1 MKRHDDGSLSRRQV
15 AVYVAGA
22 VLLTP
27 AVARA
32 AGIRALYG
40 TGRPALPGMGPSLRK
55 TVRLKSDERPGT
67 IVIDVG
73 TRALFLILG
82 PDSALRYTISV
93 GRDGFGWSGHVT
105 VGEKREWP
113 DWRPPAAMLARDPSL
128 PESVP
133 PGPYNPLG
141 ARALYLF
148 RGGKDTLYRIHG
160 TNHPGGVGSDGTS
173 GCFRL
178 TNTDI
183 ADLFSRVKI
192 GTEVI
197 VK

>member
-1 MKRHDDGSLSRRQV
+1 MKRNADHGWNRRTIILH
-15 AVYVAGA
+15 AAGA
-22 VLLTP
+22 LLLIP
-27 AVARA
+27 AAARA
-32 AGIRALYG
+32 ASVRALYG
-40 TGRPALPGMGPSLRK
+40 SDRPALPGMGPSLRK
-55 TVRLKSDERPGT
+55 TVAFAGGERPGT
-67 IVIDVG
+67 IVIDVRK
-73 TRALFLILG
+73 RALFLVTG
-82 PDSALRYTISV
+82 ANSALRYTISV
-93 GRDGFGWSGHVT
+93 GRDGFGWSGRVK
-105 VGEKREWP
+105 VGAKREWP
-113 DWRPPAAMLARDPSL
+113 DWHPPAEMLARDPSL
-128 PESVP
+128 PRSVP

-148 RGGKDTLYRIHG
+148 RDGKDTLYRIHG

-183 ADLFSRVKI
+183 ADLFNRVKI

>member
-1 MKRHDDGSLSRRQV
+1 
-15 AVYVAGA
+15 
-22 VLLTP
+22 
-27 AVARA
+27 
-32 AGIRALYG
+32 
-40 TGRPALPGMGPSLRK
+40 MGPSFRK
-55 TVRLKSDERPGT
+55 AVTFNGGEQPGT
-67 IVIDVG
+67 IIIDVK
-73 TRALFLILG
+73 RRVLVLVVSAN
-82 PDSALRYTISV
+82 SALRYDISV
-93 GRDGFGWSGHVT
+93 GREGFGWSGRVT
-105 VGEKREWP
+105 VGEKRKWP
-113 DWRPPAAMLARDPSL
+113 DWRPPAEMLARDPSL

-183 ADLFSRVKI
+183 VDLFNRVKI
-192 GTEVI
+192 GTEVT
-197 VK
+197 VR

>member
-1 MKRHDDGSLSRRQV
+1 MKRRADGSCSRRWFALQL
-15 AVYVAGA
+15 AGA

-27 AVARA
+27 AAAKA

-40 TGRPALPGMGPSLRK
+40 TGRPALPGMGPSLRR
-55 TVRLKSDERPGT
+55 TVDFEGGEPPGT
-67 IVIDVG
+67 IVIDVKK
-73 TRALFLILG
+73 RALFLVTSAS
-82 PDSALRYTISV
+82 SALRYKISV
-93 GRDGFGWSGHVT
+93 GRDGFGWSGHVKI
-105 VGEKREWP
+105 GAKREWP

-148 RGGKDTLYRIHG
+148 RGGRDTLYRIHG

-183 ADLFSRVKI
+183 VDLFNRVRI

-197 VK
+197 VR